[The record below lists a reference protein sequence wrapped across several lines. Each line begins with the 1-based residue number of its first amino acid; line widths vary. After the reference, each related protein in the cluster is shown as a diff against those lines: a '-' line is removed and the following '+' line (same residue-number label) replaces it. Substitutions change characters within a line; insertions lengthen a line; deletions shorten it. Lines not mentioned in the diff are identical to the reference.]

1 MRIRQIKPEFY
12 RDREMAALTA
22 DQREFYIALWME
34 ADDAGWLRWDVVQIG
49 ADVYPFRGAA
59 TRERQCA
66 RWGDL
71 LDGMGKLQRYSCGHA
86 YLPTFTRHQRLSGTT
101 KQVKTVETEHARCA
115 PRVPAGAPQSPA
127 DPRPER
133 NGTEQGMERGGPGG
147 ENEPAEIDALRHG
160 IEVNQAILADPDASE
175 QAKRAARKFLM
186 AVGAAA

>member
-1 MRIRQIKPEFY
+1 MRIRQVKPEFF

-49 ADVYPFRGAA
+49 ADVYPFRSAG

-71 LDGMGKLQRYSCGHA
+71 LDGMGKVIRYSCGHA
-86 YLPTFTRHQRLSGTT
+86 YLPTLTLHQRLAGET
-101 KQVKTVETEHARCA
+101 KQVKTVQNEHARCA
-115 PRVPAGAPQSPA
+115 PQVPAGTPQLPAAPQQ
-127 DPRPER
+127 ER
-133 NGTEQGMERGGPGG
+133 NGTEQGKEREGQGG
-147 ENEPAEIDALRHG
+147 EIDALREG
-160 IEVNQAILADPDASE
+160 IAMNRQILDDPDASD

-186 AVGAAA
+186 AVGADAA